1 MLWAWGACVTRR
13 YDLIGVVNHFGSTG
27 SGHYTAYINHCS
39 RPESDTCEWYC
50 YNDNLVTSLT
60 ESQLEVGTAVVGDQW
75 TFTLSLPGEAEGEAG
90 ADSAILQIVS
100 TQGKAPNRV
109 QVYGGG
115 QRLDCGSVSVS
126 TGGQLFRAG

>member
-60 ESQLEVGTAVVGDQW
+60 ESQLEDNRDAY
-75 TFTLSLPGEAEGEAG
+75 
-90 ADSAILQIVS
+90 ILFYQLRTSDHGVS
-100 TQGKAPNRV
+100 RVCCKQETNR
-109 QVYGGG
+109 
-115 QRLDCGSVSVS
+115 RRTSP
-126 TGGQLFRAG
+126 